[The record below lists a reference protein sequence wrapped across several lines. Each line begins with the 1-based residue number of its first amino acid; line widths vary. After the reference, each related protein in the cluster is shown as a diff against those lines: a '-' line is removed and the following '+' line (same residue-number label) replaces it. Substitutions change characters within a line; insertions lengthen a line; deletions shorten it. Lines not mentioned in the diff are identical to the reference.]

1 MEEIIFNY
9 ITYLLKHN
17 IFLQTSCAPEASPSF
32 VKMWPECRWSDNA
45 VTKHGEPPQ
54 QFCMIYPSESQGL
67 PLNGFFPRE
76 TFTCFASQQGQ
87 GFLPLPP
94 QFKESAWSP
103 LKKKKATAIELLAL
117 TKISVPGRLIP
128 MEPRGV
134 EGHFLPCCPGDYNP
148 VSYCTR
154 SEHSHN
160 DFKNI

>member
-17 IFLQTSCAPEASPSF
+17 IFLQTSCATQKHHPPSWQF
-32 VKMWPECRWSDNA
+32 SQIVAKVRT
-45 VTKHGEPPQ
+45 VTKQCQHPQ
-54 QFCMIYPSESQGL
+54 QFCMIYPSASQGL
-67 PLNGFFPRE
+67 PLNGFLPCE
-76 TFTCFASQQGQ
+76 TFTCFGSQQGQ
-87 GFLPLPP
+87 RFFSPL

-103 LKKKKATAIELLAL
+103 LKKKIATAVELLAL

-128 MEPRGV
+128 MAPRGV
-134 EGHFLPCCPGDYNP
+134 EGHFLPCYPGDYNP

-160 DFKNI
+160 DFKYI